1 MKRQEVK
8 DIIACLDNERTVFHY
23 FKDRYCFDLIE
34 FYMGKKGK
42 DVLSIGELKQSCLNG
57 LLQKTL
63 VRSALTHCGNGKL
76 HKLDLQSFWP
86 SEITPFILTLN
97 GWGDSDRGRDQTSRN
112 QCNLVL
118 QLNFDGFHMQEYHR
132 LVKPNNHYRDGEG
145 PFEYLGHPVC
155 QKQRKTMSWI
165 RMDID
170 FSTNEALI
178 EEIQNDWLRKAKRK
192 LQVIQRRRIKKPTV
206 KPNQVYADIDADY
219 EDLRYYVEHVLTP
232 YQNIWAEASM
242 SAALRFIR
250 DELGISNVFYHSFET
265 GKKIKAVCGSP
276 PRSMYTQLP
285 KQFGFEPTQVSPEF
299 LMQDKVSRRYIKS
312 IKNPNWFRL
321 AV

>member
-1 MKRQEVK
+1 MQ
-8 DIIACLDNERTVFHY
+8 T
-23 FKDRYCFDLIE
+23 
-34 FYMGKKGK
+34 
-42 DVLSIGELKQSCLNG
+42 
-57 LLQKTL
+57 
-63 VRSALTHCGNGKL
+63 
-76 HKLDLQSFWP
+76 FWP
-86 SEITPFILTLN
+86 SEITPFVLTLN
-97 GWGDSDRGRDQTSRN
+97 GWGDSDRGWDQTSRN

-132 LVKPNNHYRDGEG
+132 LVKPNDHYRDGEG

-170 FSTNEALI
+170 FSTNEVLI
-178 EEIQNDWLRKAKRK
+178 EEIQNDWLRKAE
-192 LQVIQRRRIKKPTV
+192 
-206 KPNQVYADIDADY
+206 Y
-219 EDLRYYVEHVLTP
+219 EDLKYYVEQVLTP

-242 SAALRFIR
+242 AAALRFIR
-250 DELGISNVFYHSFET
+250 DELGISTVFYHSFDT

-285 KQFGFEPTQVSPEF
+285 KQFGFESTQESPEF

-321 AV
+321 SV